1 MIWGGIEAGGTK
13 FVCAVGTGPDDL
25 RAEVRF
31 PTASPDE
38 PIGRAV
44 EFFGRKALQLL
55 FVAAM
60 GVPATMV
67 WRSVC
72 STWCSPCATPA
83 TGRACSPASS
93 SSFCRPC
100 CCTCSCPKRSSLA
113 SPSAR

>member
-31 PTASPDE
+31 PTTSPDE
-38 PIGRAV
+38 AIGRAV

-60 GVPATMV
+60 GVPAMMV
-67 WRSVC
+67 TIPLAHHV
-72 STWCSPCATPA
+72 AVGPA
-83 TGRACSPASS
+83 RDRHSDH
-93 SSFCRPC
+93 
-100 CCTCSCPKRSSLA
+100 L
-113 SPSAR
+113 